1 MAALRPGSAGKTRN
15 CPHCKALILESAT
28 VCPGCHH
35 HLRFGPMAGQRT
47 VAVKPALRV
56 EGSIRHA
63 GNDEAWEYA
72 VVISIRNERDEELAR
87 QVVGVGSLQ
96 PSEKRTFSLAVDV
109 MTPSKEL
116 PVTESAPAPAAQ
128 PSQTS
133 VPQASA
139 PKPGGLVPP
148 TPGAPPPPR
157 PGAAPPPVSPAP
169 ARSLQPPKQLS
180 PMKPPPA
187 QGTKR
192 Y

>member
-56 EGSIRHA
+56 EGAIRHP
-63 GNDEAWEYA
+63 GHDEPWEYA
-72 VVISIRNERDEELAR
+72 VVISIRNERDEEVAR

-109 MTPSKEL
+109 MAPSKEV
-116 PVTESAPAPAAQ
+116 PAAAGAAASAPQQPAAQ
-128 PSQTS
+128 PLVAKPST
-133 VPQASA
+133 VAPQAA
-139 PKPGGLVPP
+139 QPQPVP
-148 TPGAPPPPR
+148 
-157 PGAAPPPVSPAP
+157 VP

-180 PMKPPPA
+180 PMKPPA

>member
-28 VCPGCHH
+28 ICPGCHH

-47 VAVKPALRV
+47 VTVKPALRV

-63 GNDEAWEYA
+63 GNDEPWEYA
-72 VVISIRNERDEELAR
+72 VVISIRNERDEEIAR
-87 QVVGVGSLQ
+87 QVVGVGALQ
-96 PSEKRTFSLAVDV
+96 PSEKRTFTLAVDV
-109 MTPSKEL
+109 LAPSKE
-116 PVTESAPAPAAQ
+116 VPAAAGAA
-128 PSQTS
+128 
-133 VPQASA
+133 ASA
-139 PKPGGLVPP
+139 PQQP
-148 TPGAPPPPR
+148 TTATTPAPV
-157 PGAAPPPVSPAP
+157 APAP

>member
-1 MAALRPGSAGKTRN
+1 MALRPGSAGKTRN

-35 HLRFGPMAGQRT
+35 HLRFGPMAGQRN

-56 EGSIRHA
+56 EGAIRHP

-72 VVISIRNERDEELAR
+72 VVISIRNERDEEVAR

-109 MTPSKEL
+109 LAPSKEL
-116 PVTESAPAPAAQ
+116 PATAGAPAASQANAAQ
-128 PSQTS
+128 P
-133 VPQASA
+133 
-139 PKPGGLVPP
+139 
-148 TPGAPPPPR
+148 APPPPAS
-157 PGAAPPPVSPAP
+157 PQGTGPQPVPVP
-169 ARSLQPPKQLS
+169 TRSLQPPKQLT

>member
-1 MAALRPGSAGKTRN
+1 MALRPGSAGKTRN

-56 EGSIRHA
+56 EGAIRHP
-63 GNDEAWEYA
+63 GNEEPWEYA
-72 VVISIRNERDEELAR
+72 VVISIRNERDEEVAR

-109 MTPSKEL
+109 MVPSKEVPATTGL
-116 PVTESAPAPAAQ
+116 PASAPE
-128 PSQTS
+128 PSQAS
-133 VPQASA
+133 VPQAA
-139 PKPGGLVPP
+139 APPKPGALVPP

-157 PGAAPPPVSPAP
+157 PGAVPPPVASAP

-180 PMKPPPA
+180 PMKPPA

>member
-1 MAALRPGSAGKTRN
+1 MALRPGSAGKTRN

-47 VAVKPALRV
+47 VTVKPALRV
-56 EGSIRHA
+56 EGAIRHP
-63 GNDEAWEYA
+63 GNDEPWEYA
-72 VVISIRNERDEELAR
+72 VVISIRNERDEEVAR

-109 MTPSKEL
+109 LAPSKE
-116 PVTESAPAPAAQ
+116 VAAPAATAASAQ
-128 PSQTS
+128 PQSK
-133 VPQASA
+133 PQAQPQAAQPPQS
-139 PKPGGLVPP
+139 KPVPP
-148 TPGAPPPPR
+148 QPP
-157 PGAAPPPVSPAP
+157 AAVP
-169 ARSLQPPKQLS
+169 ARSLQPPKQLT
-180 PMKPPPA
+180 PMKPPA